1 MSRKKDTS
9 NYKEAAKHRPQTWK
23 PGQSGNPKG
32 RQPVAE
38 SMTGILRTLS
48 EMTAAEI
55 LDWLPADNPLGQAY
69 KDMPQHVPMRTLLM
83 LRIINSQMFDPNGV
97 MTREIFDRLEGRVPF
112 RAEVDGK
119 LTVENL
125 AGMLDRV
132 YGDVIEAAAEDVKQL
147 EDGTDEQ

>member
-1 MSRKKDTS
+1 M
-9 NYKEAAKHRPQTWK
+9 
-23 PGQSGNPKG
+23 
-32 RQPVAE
+32 
-38 SMTGILRTLS
+38 
-48 EMTAAEI
+48 
-55 LDWLPADNPLGQAY
+55 DWLPADNPLGQAY